1 MFQAQRTLVLFF
13 KRILNFDKKEV
24 AQREQRSAVRY
35 PVEPGTPLHTTVR
48 MGAHDQT
55 VRLLNL
61 SSGGAAVQLDRSM
74 DFRRGEDCQ
83 VRLELGKHAL
93 RLDGHVAHRL
103 AETTR
108 TKVGVQ
114 FQFAN
119 LEEQKSYLQLLE
131 PVAIGASLKPGNP
144 KLVRQKEAGL
154 LTKQYH
160 GPNDALLTVWRNF
173 AGQAIHS
180 FEFRMHDY
188 FVRSSTKP
196 KVLEIYTCEE
206 QEHEQKQGYSV
217 PALKRA
223 GDQRE
228 EIKRLFLWV
237 VPHINSTVPDD
248 IREYLQQYLPSP

>member
-1 MFQAQRTLVLFF
+1 VLFF
-13 KRILNFDKKEV
+13 KRILDFDKEEV
-24 AQREQRSAVRY
+24 AKREQRSAVRY
-35 PVEPGTPLHTTVR
+35 LVEAGTPLHTTVR
-48 MGAHDQT
+48 LGNHDQT

-61 SSGGAAVQLDRSM
+61 SSGGAAVQLDQPV
-74 DFRRGEDCQ
+74 DFRRGDDCQ
-83 VRLELGKHAL
+83 LRLELGRHAL

-103 AETTR
+103 AETKR
-108 TKVGVQ
+108 TKIGVH

-119 LEEQKSYLQLLE
+119 FEEQKGYLQLLE

-144 KLVRQKEAGL
+144 KLVRQREEGL
-154 LTKQYH
+154 ITKQYH
-160 GPNDALLTVWRNF
+160 GPNDALLTVWRQF

-188 FVRSSTKP
+188 FVRSSSKP

-237 VPHINSTVPDD
+237 VPHINPAVPDD

>member
-1 MFQAQRTLVLFF
+1 MFLF
-13 KRILNFDKKEV
+13 KRILNFDKAEV
-24 AQREQRSAVRY
+24 AKREQRSAVRY
-35 PVEPGTPLHTTVR
+35 AVEPGTPLHTTVR
-48 MGAHDQT
+48 LGGHDQT

-61 SSGGAAVQLDRSM
+61 SSGGAAVQVDRKV

-83 VRLELGKHAL
+83 LRLELGKHAL

-108 TKVGVQ
+108 TKVGIH
-114 FQFAN
+114 FLFAN
-119 LEEQKSYLQLLE
+119 FDEQKSYLQLLE

-144 KLVRQKEAGL
+144 RLVRQKEAGL

-160 GPNDALLTVWRNF
+160 GPNDALLTVWRHF

-188 FVRSSTKP
+188 FVRSSSKP
-196 KVLEIYTCEE
+196 RVLEIYTCEE

-223 GDQRE
+223 SDQRE
-228 EIKRLFLWV
+228 EIKRLFVWV
-237 VPHINSTVPDD
+237 VPHINPTVPDD
-248 IREYLQQYLPSP
+248 IREYLREYLPAP

>member
-1 MFQAQRTLVLFF
+1 MLFF
-13 KRILNFDKKEV
+13 KRILDFDKEEV

-35 PVEPGTPLHTTVR
+35 PVEASSPIRATVR
-48 MGAHDQT
+48 LGAHDQE

-61 SSGGAAVQLDRSM
+61 SSGGAAVQLDRKA

-83 VRLELGKHAL
+83 VRLELGRHAL

-119 LEEQKSYLQLLE
+119 FDEQKSYLQLLE
-131 PVAIGASLKPGNP
+131 PVVIGASLKPGNP

-160 GPNDALLTVWRNF
+160 GPNDALLTVWRHF
-173 AGQAIHS
+173 AGQAVHS

-188 FVRSSTKP
+188 FVRSSSKP
-196 KVLEIYTCEE
+196 GVLEIYTCEE

-223 GDQRE
+223 SDQRE

-237 VPHINSTVPDD
+237 VPHINATVPDD
-248 IREYLQQYLPSP
+248 IREYLREYLPSP